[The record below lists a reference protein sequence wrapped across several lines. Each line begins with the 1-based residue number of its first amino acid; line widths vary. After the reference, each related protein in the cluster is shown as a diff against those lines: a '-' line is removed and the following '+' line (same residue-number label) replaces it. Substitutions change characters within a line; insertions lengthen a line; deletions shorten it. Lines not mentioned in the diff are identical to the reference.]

1 MIDEPLQ
8 RFVERLVDGKALD
21 WDEVSRALPPG
32 RQRALQRIESIASA
46 YRRVTLARAQASFQ
60 RMQLQERIGSG
71 FGGEV
76 WRAHD
81 TVLDRTVALKLLSA
95 TPVDGRQQ
103 ARLFDE
109 ARALARIDHPH
120 VLRVLGADVA
130 GGRVGVWSEF
140 VEGEDLKA
148 RMQREGRF
156 GAAEARA
163 IGVALC
169 GALAAVH
176 RAGFVHGDIKPANVL
191 RTHEGRYVLC
201 DLGSAVT
208 LCERVGAHAQA
219 SGSPLYLAPEVL
231 AGEAPGIASDVY
243 ALGATL
249 FHLLAGRA
257 PVSGE
262 NFDAL
267 LAAHRAGARVHLRD
281 VRPDL
286 PDSLVAAVEKAV
298 DPRPDARH
306 AGAGAFELALADNER
321 SHGALLAVVASV
333 ALVLAATGI
342 AWFASRP
349 APPLVNAFA
358 WHRSDRA
365 APLLDNASVRQG
377 DTFFLELDCTRP
389 CWAYMLSEDG
399 TRETVPLFPLPATRA
414 NPLSGRQRLP
424 GSADGSERHWRI
436 GPARGN
442 EERLLLVIAPRALA
456 LLEPSPA
463 AASSDGERFRGID
476 AIVPAPV
483 AESGVGLEAVS
494 ARLAGERGAQLHWLR
509 LRRGDASSSLPASG
523 D

>member
-21 WDEVSRALPPG
+21 WAEVSRELPPASE
-32 RQRALQRIESIASA
+32 RALRRIESIARA
-46 YRRVTLARAQASFQ
+46 YRGVAPAPARPGFQ
-60 RMQLQERIGSG
+60 HIQLLERIGGG

-76 WRAHD
+76 WRARD
-81 TVLDRTVALKLLSA
+81 TVLDRTVALKLRNA
-95 TPVDGRQQ
+95 THIDGRQQ
-103 ARLFDE
+103 ARLLDE

-140 VEGEDLKA
+140 VEGEDLES
-148 RMQREGRF
+148 RMQREGRS
-156 GAAEARA
+156 GPEEARA
-163 IGVALC
+163 IGIALC

-201 DLGSAVT
+201 DLGSAVA
-208 LCERVGAHAQA
+208 LRERVGAQTLA

-257 PVSGE
+257 PVTGD

-267 LAAHRAGARVHLRD
+267 LAAHRAGRRVHLRD
-281 VRPDL
+281 LRPDL
-286 PDSLVAAVEKAV
+286 PDALVAAVEKAV

-306 AGAGAFELALADNER
+306 AGAGAFELALAESSR
-321 SHGALLAVVASV
+321 GHGALLATAACVV
-333 ALVLAATGI
+333 LVLAAAGI
-342 AWFASRP
+342 AWLASRP
-349 APPLVNAFA
+349 APALVNALA
-358 WHRSDRA
+358 WHRGDRA
-365 APLLDNASVRQG
+365 APLLDNAPVRQG
-377 DTFFLELDCTRP
+377 DTFFLELDCARP
-389 CWAYMLSEDG
+389 CWAYVLSEDG
-399 TRETVPLFPLPATRA
+399 TREAVPLFPLPATRA

-424 GSADGSERHWRI
+424 GNVGGNERHWRI

-442 EERLLLVIAPRALA
+442 EERLLLVVAPRPVAA
-456 LLEPSPA
+456 LEPSPA
-463 AASSDGERFRGID
+463 ASGEGERFRGID
-476 AIVPAPV
+476 AIVPAPAV
-483 AESGVGLEAVS
+483 DPAAGLEAVS
-494 ARLAGERGAQLHWLR
+494 ARLAAEPDAQLHWLR
-509 LRRGDASSSLPASG
+509 LQRGDASAPPAG
-523 D
+523 VDG